1 MKISHIFIFAL
12 MLTALFSCERDN
24 YQPPS
29 VTLSGRLVYKGV
41 PIPLEYN
48 QVPYQ
53 LYQYGFGKV
62 GPISQSFT
70 QDGTFSSLL
79 FAGDYKFTI
88 NNATVPF
95 MWPQSVAGKPD
106 SLAINLTSDKTMDI
120 EVTPY
125 YMVRDAKIS
134 AASNKVN
141 STFKI
146 EKTLLNAN
154 GKNFSRTVLFINK
167 TQFVSTNDNIA
178 SISINAS
185 EITDLNNVNLSVNI
199 PSIVPTQNYVFAR
212 VGVQIAGINSWV
224 FSPIQKLTF

>member
-1 MKISHIFIFAL
+1 

-70 QDGTFSSLL
+70 QDGAFSSLL

-88 NNATVPF
+88 INATVPF
-95 MWPQSVAGKPD
+95 KWPQTVAGKPD
-106 SLAINLTSDKTMDI
+106 SLTINLSSDKTMDI

-146 EKTLLNAN
+146 EKTLLDAS
-154 GKNFSRTVLFINK
+154 GKNFSRAVLFINK

-178 SISINAS
+178 SVSINAS